1 MKRDA
6 LGVPLGE
13 PDAAGRRTVML
24 VSRRDPPRF
33 LVARLARE
41 IEAAD
46 AADRRKL
53 ETAVAALDREGLTN
67 RQLEALLGGLTGTQA
82 RLLMR
87 LAQVGLAAMQGPK
100 ASARAARMDELR
112 EWIEATR
119 PPVRNVAELRALPDF
134 PKAASRLHD
143 DTLRRRLN
151 EAGITT
157 RGRGRPPKKAQKG
170 RA

>member
-6 LGVPLGE
+6 LSVPLGE

-33 LVARLARE
+33 LLARLARE

-53 ETAVAALDREGLTN
+53 ETAVAALDRERLTD

-87 LAQVGLAAMQGPK
+87 LAQVGLAVTRAPRT
-100 ASARAARMDELR
+100 SARAARVDDLR
-112 EWIEATR
+112 EWLASSR
-119 PPVRNVAELRALPDF
+119 PAVRSIAELRALPDL
-134 PKAASRLHD
+134 PKAARCLSD
-143 DTLRRRLN
+143 DVLRRRLR
-151 EAGITT
+151 EAGIALA
-157 RGRGRPPKKAQKG
+157 GGRPRKPAQQGKA
-170 RA
+170 